1 MTGITKSSSLSSEA
15 FHRRV
20 IRPSRLRTRML
31 GFVVTAIACHLGA
44 LTPHGMA
51 DLRLAQ
57 RGDISLSV
65 TLLSKDGTLSAYE
78 PLLARIEWLN
88 QTKETILL
96 LIGTGRAL
104 ATHLEVRNSDGET
117 VAAMPRPQPSRTGGS
132 GAWRLKPGEVRT
144 GTWVITGLYQ
154 FRQPGEYTI
163 RLELL
168 EWVKEL
174 PVLAQAGASIRVVP
188 FDASRLEARC
198 EELFQPLRGYSSSKT
213 NIPTSARTKALYSV
227 RHDIVLPYLDWIA
240 RERHSSYACLAMR
253 RIGTERARELLGTLA
268 ARDNEAGEVA
278 RKALKMDLESTVRD
292 VVW

>member
-1 MTGITKSSSLSSEA
+1 MKEQK
-15 FHRRV
+15 
-20 IRPSRLRTRML
+20 L
-31 GFVVTAIACHLGA
+31 GKPPRASPKLPALAIVLCACLQATHGA
-44 LTPHGMA
+44 GEEP
-51 DLRLAQ
+51 RFAQ

-88 QTKETILL
+88 QTKETIWLV
-96 LIGTGRAL
+96 GGQPNTY
-104 ATHLEVRNSDGET
+104 LEIRDHKGSR
-117 VAAMPRPQPSRTGGS
+117 VAATPRPSHGGIP
-132 GAWRLKPGEVRT
+132 GLRRLAPGEVRT
-144 GTWVITGLYQ
+144 ATWVITGLYQ

-168 EWVKEL
+168 ERVKEL
-174 PVLAQAGASIRVVP
+174 PVLAEDSASIRVVP

-198 EELFQPLRGYSSSKT
+198 EELFQPLRKYSSSKT
-213 NIPTSARTKALYSV
+213 NIPASARTKALYSV
-227 RHDIVLPYLDWIA
+227 RHDTVLPYLDWIA
-240 RERHSSYACLAMR
+240 RELHSSYACRAMR

-268 ARDNEAGEVA
+268 ARDNEAGEAA